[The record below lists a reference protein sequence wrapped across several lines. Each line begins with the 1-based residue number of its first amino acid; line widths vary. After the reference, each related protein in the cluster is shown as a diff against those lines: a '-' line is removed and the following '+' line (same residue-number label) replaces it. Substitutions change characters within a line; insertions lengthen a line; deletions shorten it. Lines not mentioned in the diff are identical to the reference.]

1 MKLIDFRM
9 AHPYNSSVRN
19 QVLLSSSLSLS
30 YLSLQMGG
38 GV

>member
-1 MKLIDFRM
+1 MKFIDFSM
-9 AHPYNSSVRN
+9 AHAYNFFVRTH
-19 QVLLSSSLSLS
+19 VLLSSSLSLS